1 MPLPSPHTHRTHP
14 PTYTHT
20 QELYLRRNQLRCL
33 PDNIGDLSKLDTI
46 YLESNQ
52 LDENGLP
59 DSFAELESLKGLPLH
74 KNRFTTIPSSVF
86 ALVNLE
92 ELYVWRVE
100 GGERGRQE
108 RGRKG
113 DCAVVLVL
121 RTVCRTAYS
130 YT

>member
-1 MPLPSPHTHRTHP
+1 M
-14 PTYTHT
+14 
-20 QELYLRRNQLRCL
+20 RRNQLRCL

-100 GGERGRQE
+100 GGEWGNRVTREMRATRERATRG
-108 RGRKG
+108 
-113 DCAVVLVL
+113 L
-121 RTVCRTAYS
+121 RCGFGVAHGLS
-130 YT
+130 YCQARPCVASLPRSTL